1 MNRIARYGTT
11 IVLAHLAVNVVHGLA
26 HARLHVGLT
35 RGQINF
41 IVPVILLAP
50 IVAMILLWTQLR
62 RAGAWLLLVSMAGS
76 LAFGAYYHFVLISPD
91 NISHVPTG
99 SYQMTFQVTALL
111 LALTQALGC
120 WVGAWALARLRPA
133 RASN

>member
-1 MNRIARYGTT
+1 MNRVAWYGTT
-11 IVLAHLAVNVVHGLA
+11 IVLAHLGVNVVHGLA

-35 RGQINF
+35 RGQIDF
-41 IVPVILLAP
+41 IVSVILLAP

-91 NISHVPTG
+91 NISYVPTG
-99 SYQMTFQVTALL
+99 SYQTTFQITALL

-120 WVGAWALARLRPA
+120 WVGAWALARLRLA
-133 RASN
+133 GASN